1 MAEFTVSELN
11 KENITNLYL
20 YGELEKPTNLVDDNL
35 IRRPDRFDNEG
46 RLINPQATVNVDA
59 VRLMETGPGR
69 FAVPAAF
76 ELVKRF
82 FDPNFNPTPGEYLSV
97 SKSVL
102 NNLYFNLRSISWNM
116 RQLNYDDGRDNLTER
131 AYIWN
136 NMAFQIA
143 NDSNIKF
150 VIEPDGTKRI
160 ENFRAYPRLDVQD
173 NFDFTTSGLGGIVAN
188 NFLEPRVDPSGIG
201 RTVNINFDNIDLIE
215 PIEVYTENDF
225 YQDLKPITTN
235 SEFFTEEEKQ
245 TKYFIDLV
253 AAGARILPEAN
264 EFVGELFEQGI
275 TRFIDDSGK
284 PIFYGTTENDTA
296 VVVTIV

>member
-1 MAEFTVSELN
+1 MSEFTVSELN

-20 YGELEKPTNLVDDNL
+20 YGELEQPINLVDDNL
-35 IRRPDRFDNEG
+35 IRQPDEFDNRG

-69 FAVPAAF
+69 FAVPAQF

-102 NNLYFNLRSISWNM
+102 NDLYFGLGRIFWNM
-116 RQLNYDDGRDNLTER
+116 RQVNYDDGRDNLTER

-136 NMAFQIA
+136 NMSFQIA
-143 NDSNIKF
+143 DNSDLKF

-160 ENFRAYPRLDVQD
+160 ENWRAHPFTENQD
-173 NFDFTTSGLGGIVAN
+173 NFDFTTSGIAGIVAN

-245 TKYFIDLV
+245 TK
-253 AAGARILPEAN
+253 
-264 EFVGELFEQGI
+264 
-275 TRFIDDSGK
+275 
-284 PIFYGTTENDTA
+284 
-296 VVVTIV
+296 